1 MPTFKLRSRAFFLS
15 SRLGK
20 FIRHPL
26 GGYTQGMND
35 IVAPIFS
42 VFMAEK
48 FGCPFFELENNLL
61 DVESQFT
68 PENLRDVY

>member
-1 MPTFKLRSRAFFLS
+1 MSIFKLHFHAFFLF
-15 SRLGK
+15 LLPGK

-35 IVAPIFS
+35 IVAPIFA

-48 FGCPFFELENNLL
+48 FGRPFFELENNLL
-61 DVESQFT
+61 ELEPKLT
-68 PENLRDVY
+68 PENLRDV